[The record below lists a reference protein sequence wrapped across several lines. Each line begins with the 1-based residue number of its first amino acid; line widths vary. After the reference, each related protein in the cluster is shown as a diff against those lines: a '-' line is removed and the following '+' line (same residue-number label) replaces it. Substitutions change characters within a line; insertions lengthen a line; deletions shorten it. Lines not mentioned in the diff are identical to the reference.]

1 MFARAT
7 SLYNVCLE
15 NDFFLLV
22 KSVETDEGVTG
33 LTATIKQR
41 FYNHQL
47 SFKDAKYQNCMAL
60 SKYVWLLKNNV
71 NFAIKWSIQKKSP
84 AFNNA
89 AKRCDLCLAEI
100 KSLRLHWLIR
110 TRP

>member
-1 MFARAT
+1 M
-7 SLYNVCLE
+7 
-15 NDFFLLV
+15 
-22 KSVETDEGVTG
+22 ETDEGVTG

-100 KSLRLHWLIR
+100 KSLRLADKDTSLTDVQNLSPSAGTR
-110 TRP
+110 TK